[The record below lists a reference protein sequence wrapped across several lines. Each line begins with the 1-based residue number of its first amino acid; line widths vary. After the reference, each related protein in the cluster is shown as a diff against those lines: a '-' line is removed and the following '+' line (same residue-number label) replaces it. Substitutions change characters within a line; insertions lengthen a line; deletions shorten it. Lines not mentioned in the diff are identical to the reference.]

1 MQISRA
7 SLNLFTRSRVLRLH
21 NVPLLREP
29 WRYYFH
35 HRSYIRY
42 FSRKTSRFRYT
53 KIKKWDGFYF
63 PFIFRSFE
71 WTLSNQLRQIA
82 YLLQFHYTWN
92 GLLRF
97 SRVSAVP
104 LARVFHYLIMFCQ
117 ALCHFSAT
125 SHELRWIYNQ
135 TSDHKVYEWNKRW
148 CIPCLASKVAELILK
163 TITRNFCIELLIK
176 IITRNYKLQLLE
188 SLICHL
194 VIKYRINLFFNS
206 FADFLVASKIFMQLE
221 ILFFSLEK
229 FVLQRWQIEI
239 FYLYNLE

>member
-1 MQISRA
+1 MSKWLRFYNNAIIDERVCKFHGHLWICSLVVVFFDFTTFHYYANREDIISTIEVTLDTFQEKR
-7 SLNLFTRSRVLRLH
+7 LDFDTQRLR
-21 NVPLLREP
+21 NGM
-29 WRYYFH
+29 
-35 HRSYIRY
+35 
-42 FSRKTSRFRYT
+42 
-53 KIKKWDGFYF
+53 D
-63 PFIFRSFE
+63 FIFHSFSVH
-71 WTLSNQLRQIA
+71 SNELYLQLRQIA

-97 SRVSAVP
+97 SCASAVP

-135 TSDHKVYEWNKRW
+135 TSDHKVYERNKRW

-188 SLICHL
+188 SLI
-194 VIKYRINLFFNS
+194 S
-206 FADFLVASKIFMQLE
+206 
-221 ILFFSLEK
+221 
-229 FVLQRWQIEI
+229 
-239 FYLYNLE
+239 